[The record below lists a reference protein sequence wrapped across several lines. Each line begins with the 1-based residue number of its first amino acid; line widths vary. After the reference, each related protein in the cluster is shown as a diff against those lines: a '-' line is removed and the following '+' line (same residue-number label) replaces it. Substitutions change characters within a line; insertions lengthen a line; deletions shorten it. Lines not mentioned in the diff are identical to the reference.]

1 MKILL
6 DECVPWPMHKL
17 FASHSCTSV
26 QAEGWSGIRN
36 SELLKRAADD
46 FDLLITADQNILYQ
60 QNLSAS
66 SIAILELSTNDLR
79 RILAAAATI
88 QKAVEE
94 SLPGQFIRLEV
105 PIVAS

>member
-1 MKILL
+1 VSYSREPL
-6 DECVPWPMHKL
+6 
-17 FASHSCTSV
+17 AT
-26 QAEGWSGIRN
+26 
-36 SELLKRAADD
+36 

-66 SIAILELSTNDLR
+66 SVAILELSTNDLR

-94 SLPGQFIRLEV
+94 ILPGQFIRLEI
-105 PIVAS
+105 PHASD